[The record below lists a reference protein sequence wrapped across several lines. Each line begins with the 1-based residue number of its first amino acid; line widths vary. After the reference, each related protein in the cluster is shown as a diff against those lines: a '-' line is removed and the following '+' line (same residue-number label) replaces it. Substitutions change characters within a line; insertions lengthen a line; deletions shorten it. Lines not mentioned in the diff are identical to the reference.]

1 MNSEEKSEANA
12 TNRGTPTDRSLFIQ
26 DPKTPHL
33 AEKRHKKK
41 VEIICSFF
49 RYAAEGSVY
58 FDTVKFASSD
68 RHEYARLVPEAV
80 GDLDALAEGEGE
92 LSQNELGKKSNRDFA
107 LWKASKPGEP
117 AWPSPWGKVS
127 VVATLYGGEGTPITS
142 SLDHV
147 IYTLD

>member
-1 MNSEEKSEANA
+1 MREKI
-12 TNRGTPTDRSLFIQ
+12 L
-26 DPKTPHL
+26 L
-33 AEKRHKKK
+33 
-41 VEIICSFF
+41 F

-58 FDTVKFASSD
+58 FDTVKFASSE

-117 AWPSPWGKVS
+117 AWPSPWGKVRLS
-127 VVATLYGGEGTPITS
+127 SGTPKIGKLNWCIMIRFYFQGRPGWHIECS
-142 SLDHV
+142 V
-147 IYTLD
+147 MAR

>member
-1 MNSEEKSEANA
+1 MTLTK
-12 TNRGTPTDRSLFIQ
+12 
-26 DPKTPHL
+26 
-33 AEKRHKKK
+33 
-41 VEIICSFF
+41 IITSCC

-127 VVATLYGGEGTPITS
+127 PWAAGNLTIQT
-142 SLDHV
+142 
-147 IYTLD
+147 